1 MTTTMPRLKLHS
13 HRYPALLQHFGET
26 QGALCNAIEQTG
38 QLSDDQQSQI
48 IEIAK
53 EFVQNCFS
61 K

>member
-1 MTTTMPRLKLHS
+1 MRRERFVWNVFVVRWSSNT
-13 HRYPALLQHFGET
+13 
-26 QGALCNAIEQTG
+26 IEQTG

-53 EFVQNCFS
+53 EFVQSYFS

>member
-1 MTTTMPRLKLHS
+1 MPEQLDAFI
-13 HRYPALLQHFGET
+13 PALLQRFGET

-53 EFVQNCFS
+53 EFVQSYFS

>member
-1 MTTTMPRLKLHS
+1 MPEQLDAFI
-13 HRYPALLQHFGET
+13 PALLQHFGET

>member
-1 MTTTMPRLKLHS
+1 MFFRRSCQSSLTHLS
-13 HRYPALLQHFGET
+13 PALLQHFGET

-48 IEIAK
+48 IECAK
-53 EFVQNCFS
+53 EFVQSYFS